1 MGPPLRGAPSVATAR
16 LLHGWKR
23 HLLKQSV
30 CACRIGGRRLI
41 GSSSV
46 AEEAMEIVKRHM
58 KAKLGRAIASF
69 GERDMRLNRFLVIK
83 ASSFLLSR

>member
-1 MGPPLRGAPSVATAR
+1 M
-16 LLHGWKR
+16 
-23 HLLKQSV
+23 
-30 CACRIGGRRLI
+30 
-41 GSSSV
+41 